1 MISSIQK
8 RKHKLIR
15 FYPKIQHPQE
25 VDLCYWVFGVQPLK
39 SVRKKLLLDKVAVTY
54 LDSFLSNLYMNNLS
68 WKRHEFANLFMP
80 LPIMA
85 EGSFEVSHGDL
96 RLFLKKKGTLK
107 PITSLKFSMDNVDTH
122 VFENSSEV
130 FLCTVIVEY
139 HDTTLSHG
147 DLRLFLKKK
156 GTLKPITTLKF
167 SMDNVRTGRY
177 IAPEIFRNEDHD
189 TKVDVFSLALILQ
202 VWMKPALYITT
213 SSFIEFNGRYV
224 PLKIQ
229 SSLADQM
236 MMVENV
242 AAYSECTEKDVDIDK
257 GKSETPIINEEMLG

>member
-1 MISSIQK
+1 
-8 RKHKLIR
+8 
-15 FYPKIQHPQE
+15 
-25 VDLCYWVFGVQPLK
+25 
-39 SVRKKLLLDKVAVTY
+39 
-54 LDSFLSNLYMNNLS
+54 
-68 WKRHEFANLFMP
+68 
-80 LPIMA
+80 MA
-85 EGSFEVSHGDL
+85 EV
-96 RLFLKKKGTLK
+96 
-107 PITSLKFSMDNVDTH
+107 
-122 VFENSSEV
+122 
-130 FLCTVIVEY
+130 
-139 HDTTLSHG
+139 SHG

-167 SMDNVRTGRY
+167 SMDKGMNYLHENKPQPIIHRDLETGRY

-202 VWMKPALYITT
+202 WMKPALYITA

-257 GKSETPIINEEMLG
+257 GKSETPIINEETLGDLKTRKRIW